1 MSAKKE
7 KQEEEQVERRFNLGI
22 IRDLVESTG
31 IGNAVETMLPK
42 DVIMSIITTPF
53 KAMSVWF
60 EIWRDKNRELKDLWA
75 WCVADSI
82 LITLLTLKFGNPGD
96 AIIITTLYAATLAVI
111 TDQYGLQVIVKLKTF
126 LLESDSLDIKE
137 SFTKRFMGDDDD
149 EDFDEDELVSEVKE
163 TESDTDSYEETHE
176 EGVENIAPAS
186 AIHEPLVKKELK
198 IEMEPVVK
206 PVLAMS
212 IDNASKVNDCN
223 EYSGNEERNNESEYE
238 EDYYEDEEEPEE
250 VQEKATT
257 IAGIPI
263 GVIQMSNKYPPVPP
277 MPKPKL

>member
-7 KQEEEQVERRFNLGI
+7 MQEEQGERRFSLGI

-31 IGNAVETMLPK
+31 IGNVVETMLPK
-42 DVIMSIITTPF
+42 DIVISIITTPF

-96 AIIITTLYAATLAVI
+96 AIIITILYATTLAVI

-149 EDFDEDELVSEVKE
+149 EDFDEDELVSEVKGTE
-163 TESDTDSYEETHE
+163 TDEDSGLEINEEN
-176 EGVENIAPAS
+176 VEDVVLKTS
-186 AIHEPLVKKELK
+186 TTEQLVKKELK

-212 IDNASKVNDCN
+212 IGNASTVDNYG
-223 EYSGNEERNNESEYE
+223 EYSGNEESGNDGEYE

-263 GVIQMSNKYPPVPP
+263 EVIQMSNKYPPVPP
-277 MPKPKL
+277 MPKSKL

>member
-7 KQEEEQVERRFNLGI
+7 MQEEQGERRFNLSI
-22 IRDLVESTG
+22 IRDIVESTG
-31 IGNAVETMLPK
+31 IGNAVENMLPK
-42 DVIMSIITTPF
+42 DIVVSIITTPF

-96 AIIITTLYAATLAVI
+96 AIIITLLYATTLAVI

-126 LLESDSLDIKE
+126 LLESDNLDIKE

-163 TESDTDSYEETHE
+163 TESDTDSDEETHE
-176 EGVENIAPAS
+176 EGIENIAPTS
-186 AIHEPLVKKELK
+186 TIHETLVKKELK

-212 IDNASKVNDCN
+212 IDNASKVNDCD
-223 EYSGNEERNNESEYE
+223 EYSGNEESGNEGEYE

-263 GVIQMSNKYPPVPP
+263 EVIQMSNKYPPVPP

>member
-1 MSAKKE
+1 MSTKKE
-7 KQEEEQVERRFNLGI
+7 MQEVQEKRRFNLSI
-22 IRDLVESTG
+22 IRDIVESTG

-42 DVIMSIITTPF
+42 DVVVSIITTPF

-96 AIIITTLYAATLAVI
+96 AIIITILYATTLAVI

-126 LLESDSLDIKE
+126 LLESDNLDIKE

-163 TESDTDSYEETHE
+163 TGSDADSDEETHE
-176 EGVENIAPAS
+176 EDIENIVPTS
-186 AIHEPLVKKELK
+186 TIQETLVKKELK

-212 IDNASKVNDCN
+212 IDNVSKVNDCD
-223 EYSGNEERNNESEYE
+223 EYSGNEERVNEGEYE
-238 EDYYEDEEEPEE
+238 EGYYKDEEEPEE

-263 GVIQMSNKYPPVPP
+263 EVIQMSNKYPPVPP

>member
-7 KQEEEQVERRFNLGI
+7 MQEEQGERRFSLGI
-22 IRDLVESTG
+22 IKDLVESTG
-31 IGNAVETMLPK
+31 IGNVVETMLPK
-42 DVIMSIITTPF
+42 DVLISIITTPF

-96 AIIITTLYAATLAVI
+96 AIIITILYATTLAVI

-126 LLESDSLDIKE
+126 LLESDNLDIKE

-163 TESDTDSYEETHE
+163 TGSDTDSDEETHE
-176 EGVENIAPAS
+176 EGIENIAPAS

-212 IDNASKVNDCN
+212 IDNTHKVNECD
-223 EYSGNEERNNESEYE
+223 EYSGNDGEYE
-238 EDYYEDEEEPEE
+238 EDCYEDEEEPEE
-250 VQEKATT
+250 AQEKATT

-263 GVIQMSNKYPPVPP
+263 EVIQMSNKYPPVPP

>member
-1 MSAKKE
+1 MSTKKE
-7 KQEEEQVERRFNLGI
+7 MQEEQEKRRFNLSI
-22 IRDLVESTG
+22 IRDIVESTG

-42 DVIMSIITTPF
+42 DVVVSIITTPF

-96 AIIITTLYAATLAVI
+96 AIIITILYATTLAVI

-126 LLESDSLDIKE
+126 LLESDNLDIKE

-149 EDFDEDELVSEVKE
+149 DDDFDEDELVSEVKE
-163 TESDTDSYEETHE
+163 TGSDTDSDEETHE
-176 EGVENIAPAS
+176 EDIENIVPTS
-186 AIHEPLVKKELK
+186 TIQETLVKKELK

-212 IDNASKVNDCN
+212 IDNVSKVNDCD
-223 EYSGNEERNNESEYE
+223 EYSGNEERVNEGEYE
-238 EDYYEDEEEPEE
+238 EGYYKDEEKPED

-263 GVIQMSNKYPPVPP
+263 EVIQMSNKYPPVPP

>member
-7 KQEEEQVERRFNLGI
+7 MQEEQGERRFSLGI
-22 IRDLVESTG
+22 IKDLVESTG
-31 IGNAVETMLPK
+31 IGNVVETMLPK
-42 DVIMSIITTPF
+42 DVLISIITTPF

-96 AIIITTLYAATLAVI
+96 AIIITILYATTLAVI

-126 LLESDSLDIKE
+126 LLESDNLDIKE

-163 TESDTDSYEETHE
+163 TGSDTDSDEETHE
-176 EGVENIAPAS
+176 EGIENIAPAS

-212 IDNASKVNDCN
+212 IDNASKVNDCD
-223 EYSGNEERNNESEYE
+223 EYSGNEGEYE

-263 GVIQMSNKYPPVPP
+263 EVIQMSNKYPPVPP
-277 MPKPKL
+277 MQKSKL

>member
-1 MSAKKE
+1 MSTKKE
-7 KQEEEQVERRFNLGI
+7 MQEVQEKRRFNLSI
-22 IRDLVESTG
+22 IRDIVESTG

-42 DVIMSIITTPF
+42 DVVVSIITTPF

-96 AIIITTLYAATLAVI
+96 AIIITILYATTLAVI

-126 LLESDSLDIKE
+126 LLESDNLDIKE

-163 TESDTDSYEETHE
+163 TGSDADSDEETHE
-176 EGVENIAPAS
+176 EDIENIVPTS
-186 AIHEPLVKKELK
+186 TIQETLVKKELK

-212 IDNASKVNDCN
+212 IDNVSKVNDCD
-223 EYSGNEERNNESEYE
+223 EYSGNEERVNEGEYE
-238 EDYYEDEEEPEE
+238 EGYYKDEEEPEE
-250 VQEKATT
+250 VQENATT

-263 GVIQMSNKYPPVPP
+263 EVIQMSNKYPPVPP

>member
-1 MSAKKE
+1 MSTKKE
-7 KQEEEQVERRFNLGI
+7 MQEVQEKRRFNLSI
-22 IRDLVESTG
+22 IRDIVESTG

-42 DVIMSIITTPF
+42 DVVVSIITTPF
-53 KAMSVWF
+53 KAISVWF

-96 AIIITTLYAATLAVI
+96 AIIITILYATTLAVI

-126 LLESDSLDIKE
+126 LLESDNLDIKE

-149 EDFDEDELVSEVKE
+149 DDDFDEDELVSEVKE
-163 TESDTDSYEETHE
+163 TGSDADSDEETHE
-176 EGVENIAPAS
+176 EDIENIVPTS
-186 AIHEPLVKKELK
+186 TIQETLVKKELK

-212 IDNASKVNDCN
+212 IDNTHKVNECD
-223 EYSGNEERNNESEYE
+223 EYSGNEEIGNDGEYE
-238 EDYYEDEEEPEE
+238 EDCYEDEEEPEE

-263 GVIQMSNKYPPVPP
+263 EVIQMSNKYPLVPP